1 LSDVGTYNKLY
12 SLSEIDEIIKTQK
25 EEIRFTIGDVVLF
38 LLYADNEP
46 IKGKIRQMKEVF
58 LAFKEIFPAKGFQP
72 VVFEKRQF
80 GPYSEEVEHTIEQLT
95 FSNYVEIQGNK
106 QSNDFILKLTPK
118 GASFIKQKF
127 VNLPKKIQDAL
138 KQKREE
144 WDSFIP
150 SGIIHYVY
158 IHNEEFLENSVLKNR
173 YRKIDWTNENQVPKK

>member
-1 LSDVGTYNKLY
+1 MGDTGTYNKLY
-12 SLSEIDEIIKTQK
+12 SLSEIDEIIKNQK
-25 EEIRFTIGDVVLF
+25 DEIEFTIGDVVLL
-38 LLYADNEP
+38 LLYADEEP

-58 LAFKEIFPAKGFQP
+58 LALKEILPKKNFQP
-72 VVFEKRQF
+72 VMFEKKQF

-95 FSNYVEIQGNK
+95 FANYVEIIGNK
-106 QSNDFILKLTPK
+106 ISNDFVLKITSK
-118 GASFIKQKF
+118 GALHIKKKF
-127 VNLPKKIQDAL
+127 DSLPENIQIGL

-173 YRKIDWTNENQVPKK
+173 YKKLDWADEKQKP